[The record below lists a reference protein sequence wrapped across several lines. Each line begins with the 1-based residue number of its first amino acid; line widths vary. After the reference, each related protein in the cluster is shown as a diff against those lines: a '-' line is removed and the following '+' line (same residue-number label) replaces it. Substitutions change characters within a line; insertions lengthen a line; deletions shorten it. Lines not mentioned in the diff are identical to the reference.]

1 MCSKVYTSWAKMNIY
16 HQNAFEW
23 NILRNMFICTWLYEN
38 TCAAQSQSARETN
51 CCWNLFQC
59 RADRLGPRSE
69 SPQQPRW
76 SFQPKLYISTKTG
89 CTNKLYL
96 ITQLNWFVFVNWQLY
111 KQYNKQ
117 RPVDCTVYSV
127 EYNKQHTHFWR
138 RLPPWSPATKA
149 ALGLLELRYVPL
161 FTTNSSSRSSS
172 SSSSS
177 SPASSPL
184 QLSTAS
190 VIIALDSLTEFEN
203 QNQCSTTLKR

>member
-1 MCSKVYTSWAKMNIY
+1 MKTRQRVRGRQTVVGISFNAALTDWARDLSRPNNPDDHFNQNYTYNYITITI
-16 HQNAFEW
+16 H
-23 NILRNMFICTWLYEN
+23 ITI
-38 TCAAQSQSARETN
+38 
-51 CCWNLFQC
+51 
-59 RADRLGPRSE
+59 
-69 SPQQPRW
+69 QQPRW
-76 SFQPKLYISTKTG
+76 SFQPKLYISTETG

-177 SPASSPL
+177 SPSSP
-184 QLSTAS
+184 
-190 VIIALDSLTEFEN
+190 
-203 QNQCSTTLKR
+203 

>member
-1 MCSKVYTSWAKMNIY
+1 MKTPVRQRVRGRQTVVGISFNAALTDWARDLSRPNNPDDHFNQNYTY
-16 HQNAFEW
+16 Q
-23 NILRNMFICTWLYEN
+23 L
-38 TCAAQSQSARETN
+38 
-51 CCWNLFQC
+51 
-59 RADRLGPRSE
+59 
-69 SPQQPRW
+69 
-76 SFQPKLYISTKTG
+76 KLYIISTKTG

-96 ITQLNWFVFVNWQLY
+96 ITQLNWFVFVNWQLF

-117 RPVDCTVYSV
+117 WPVDCTVYSV

-177 SPASSPL
+177 SPSSPKSSPL

-203 QNQCSTTLKR
+203 QN